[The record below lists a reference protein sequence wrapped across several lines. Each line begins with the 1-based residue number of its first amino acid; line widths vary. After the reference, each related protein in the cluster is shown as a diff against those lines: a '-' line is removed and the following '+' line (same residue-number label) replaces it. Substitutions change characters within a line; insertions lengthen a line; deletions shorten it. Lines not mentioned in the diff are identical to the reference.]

1 MGAKGPPRRELANSR
16 GCVGIRGCGGY
27 PPLRRLSAVAAGAS
41 RSASIAQWDQS
52 NSQRC
57 AH

>member
-16 GCVGIRGCGGY
+16 GCVGIRGGY